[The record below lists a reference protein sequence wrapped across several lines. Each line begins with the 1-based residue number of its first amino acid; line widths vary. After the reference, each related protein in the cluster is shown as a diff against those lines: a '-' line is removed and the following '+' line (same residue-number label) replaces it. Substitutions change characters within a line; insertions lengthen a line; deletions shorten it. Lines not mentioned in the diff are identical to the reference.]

1 LGRVLREVRATTY
14 ATPLREGGSLPGLVE
29 ADDCGL
35 YVVKFRGA
43 GQGTPAL
50 VAEVVVGGLA
60 QRLGI
65 RVPELV
71 VIDVTADIAK
81 HEPDEE
87 VQDLLRASGGRN
99 LGMDFLPGSIGY
111 SGVTWRPP
119 AAEAVAIRWLDSYVA
134 NVDRSWRNPN
144 LLVWHRTLWAIDHGA
159 ALVFQHS
166 WPDPESWARR
176 RYDTG
181 AEHALEPVVQEAGS
195 GLQGEVSDRLAALV
209 SVDLLAEVLA
219 AVPAEWL
226 LAMPAAATGP
236 DDADWW
242 RERYVSYLAARL
254 AAREHWWPPGSAS

>member
-1 LGRVLREVRATTY
+1 VLREVRATTY

-29 ADDCGL
+29 ADDLGL

-50 VAEVVVGGLA
+50 VAEVVVGLLA
-60 QRLGI
+60 QKHGI

-71 VIDVTADIAK
+71 VIDVDAGIAR

-99 LGMDFLPGSIGY
+99 LGMDFLPGSVGY
-111 SGVTWRPP
+111 TGVTWRPP
-119 AAEAVAIRWLDSYVA
+119 PEEAVAIRWLDAYVA

-159 ALVFQHS
+159 ALVFQHA
-166 WPDPESWARR
+166 WPDPAAWAVK
-176 RYDTG
+176 RYDGG
-181 AEHALEPVVQEAGS
+181 APHVLEPVVAEAGAAM
-195 GLQGEVSDRLAALV
+195 QAEVAERLAAAV
-209 SVDLLAEVLA
+209 SERALADVLE

-226 LAMPAAATGP
+226 LAMPAAAGRSE
-236 DDADWW
+236 DVGWW
-242 RERYVSYLAARL
+242 RARYVTYLTARL
-254 AAREHWWPPGSAS
+254 AAREHWWPSGGAS